1 MTPAQRQLI
10 KEAYQKGYNEATHLS
25 DEELEEAIGLLP
37 VLATLGRGA
46 LAFGRRPIIKRVVG
60 GGLAGQEAQSTG
72 SFVMDNAPAVGKA
85 MTPKGPFP
93 GGYRP
98 F

>member
-1 MTPAQRQLI
+1 MNYKKQLR
-10 KEAYQKGYNEATHLS
+10 EAYQNGYNDASQLS
-25 DEELEEAIGLLP
+25 EEEIEEAIGLWP
-37 VLATLGRGA
+37 ALATLGRGA
-46 LAFGRRPIIKRVVG
+46 LALGRRPIIRRAIG
-60 GGLAGQEAQSTG
+60 GGLAGHETASTG

-85 MTPKGPFP
+85 MTPKGPYP

>member
-10 KEAYQKGYNEATHLS
+10 KEAYMEGYNEATHLS
-25 DEELEEAIGLLP
+25 DEELEEAIGLMP
-37 VLATLGRGA
+37 ILATLGRGA
-46 LAFGRRPIIKRVVG
+46 LAFGRRPIVSKTLGASGVYD
-60 GGLAGQEAQSTG
+60 SG
-72 SFVMDNAPAVGKA
+72 SFIMNNAPAVGKA

>member
-1 MTPAQRQLI
+1 MTPKQRQMI
-10 KEAYQKGYNEATHLS
+10 KEAYMEGYNEAADLS
-25 DEELEEAIGLLP
+25 DEELEEAIGLMP
-37 VLATLGRGA
+37 ILATLGRGA
-46 LAFGRRPIIKRVVG
+46 LAFGRRPIVKKGLGAATAADAG
-60 GGLAGQEAQSTG
+60 GFIAS
-72 SFVMDNAPAVGKA
+72 NAPAVGKA